1 MVLRSDAETT
11 VGAMTSEGAAEAADA
26 GLPVYTIAFGTED
39 GRIVDPES
47 GDVVS
52 VPVRPAD
59 LELVAE
65 TTGGTAFV
73 AETGDELAEAYE
85 QVSEQL
91 GETLGEAIEIVK
103 ELTWRW
109 AMIAF
114 FLLALAWAL
123 SLWWL
128 RGMV

>member
-1 MVLRSDAETT
+1 MD
-11 VGAMTSEGAAEAADA
+11 
-26 GLPVYTIAFGTED
+26 I
-39 GRIVDPES
+39 
-47 GDVVS
+47 
-52 VPVRPAD
+52 
-59 LELVAE
+59 VAE
-65 TTGGTAFV
+65 STGGTAFV